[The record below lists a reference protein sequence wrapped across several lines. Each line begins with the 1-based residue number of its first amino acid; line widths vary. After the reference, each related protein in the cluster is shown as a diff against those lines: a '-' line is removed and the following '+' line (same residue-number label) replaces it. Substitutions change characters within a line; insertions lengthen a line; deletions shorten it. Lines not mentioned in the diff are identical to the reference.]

1 MILLSKTLRY
11 FIVTAQEQSIR
22 LAALIL
28 CITPS
33 PLCRTIKLFEIS
45 LGHKL
50 FTRTSSGLKLT
61 DYGRELYDTL
71 LPLYAEVS
79 SLEKRLINK
88 PPDYKRP
95 VNKLKIGI
103 DHHDYAYLSPIL
115 SSSFFKNSEENI
127 SLEYFS
133 PNEVNITD
141 ALKNGICQIFFSSK
155 HIECGPEV
163 FHIALPTDTMMLAVK
178 RDSFTQFASQT
189 EALSGKVLVQYEQYE
204 QYHNNAESLEI
215 EKYLSSNK
223 VNIKRI
229 NIPELYVQLAMIEK
243 GDAVGL
249 MPSSV
254 NSIISE
260 RNYQI
265 KLIPFL
271 CGHKYLTIERN
282 VYFMNNSQKFIENN
296 ILPMIAKKTESLAG

>member
-33 PLCRTIKLFEIS
+33 PLCRTIKLFETN

-50 FTRTSSGLKLT
+50 FTRTSNGLKLT
-61 DYGRELYDTL
+61 NYGRELYDTL
-71 LPLYAEVS
+71 FPLYAEVCN
-79 SLEKRLINK
+79 LEKKLINK
-88 PPDYKRP
+88 SSTYKNTS
-95 VNKLKIGI
+95 NKFKIGI
-103 DHHDYAYLSPIL
+103 DHHDYAYLSPVF
-115 SSSFFKNSEENI
+115 SSSFFNNEEKNI
-127 SLEYFS
+127 SLEYF
-133 PNEVNITD
+133 PPDEVNIID
-141 ALKNGICQIFFSSK
+141 ALKNGVCQVFFSAK
-155 HIECGPEV
+155 HLECGPDILH
-163 FHIALPTDTMMLAVK
+163 FSLPTDTIMLAVK
-178 RDSFTQFASQT
+178 RDSFVQFDSQA
-189 EALSGKVLVQYEQYE
+189 EAFSGKALVQYEQH
-204 QYHNNAESLEI
+204 HNDAATIDIESYFSTSKI
-215 EKYLSSNK
+215 N
-223 VNIKRI
+223 VKRL
-229 NIPELYVQLAMIEK
+229 NVPELYVQLAMIEK

-260 RNYQI
+260 RSYRI

-271 CGHKYLTIERN
+271 CGYKYLTIERN

-296 ILPMIAKKTESLAG
+296 ILPIIATKSESLVS

>member
-11 FIVTAQEQSIR
+11 FIVTAQERSIR

-33 PLCRTIKLFEIS
+33 PLCRTIKLFETN

-50 FTRTSSGLKLT
+50 FTRTSNGLKLT

-79 SLEKRLINK
+79 DLEKKLINK
-88 PPDYKRP
+88 PPAYKN
-95 VNKLKIGI
+95 VENKLKIGI
-103 DHHDYAYLSPIL
+103 DQHDYAYLSPIL
-115 SSSFFKNSEENI
+115 SSSFFKNGGKNI
-127 SLEYFS
+127 TLEYFS
-133 PNEVNITD
+133 PEEINISD

-163 FHIALPTDTMMLAVK
+163 FHIALPIDTMMLAVK
-178 RDSFTQFASQT
+178 HDSVAQFDSQT
-189 EALSGKVLVQYEQYE
+189 EALSGKVLVQYEQY
-204 QYHNNAESLEI
+204 HDNAESLEI
-215 EKYLSSNK
+215 ENYLSSNK
-223 VNIKRI
+223 VNIKRL

-254 NSIISE
+254 NRIISE

-271 CGHKYLTIERN
+271 CGYKYLTIERN
-282 VYFMNNSQKFIENN
+282 VYFMNNSLHFIENN
-296 ILPMIAKKTESLAG
+296 ILPIIAKQTESRAG